1 MLNRLREDQN
11 EIDVWIYSGCL
22 ENPQA
27 QLREKPDVAAPTNV
41 AA

>member
-11 EIDVWIYSGCL
+11 EIDVWIYTGCL
-22 ENPQA
+22 ENTGT
-27 QLREKPDVAAPTNV
+27 QLREKPYLATPANV